1 MLNARTWHRLCISA
15 HVMFPAIVIAWL
27 LPNDSPFILPAVAGI
42 IWGLMVAAIGAVQ
55 GIMLA
60 CGRLYLGCPLCDARS
75 FVSGGD
81 RDGVYLD
88 CPHCGELRLK
98 IGRIFGLQAIRTGSA
113 EDDLAE
119 SPASPGSPL
128 LAPKRHLVPFVIIFL
143 PVVASVVTASMIHKF
158 SFFYILIP
166 GFSCYALGGVIL
178 DALFSGSASDNHG
191 TALRS
196 RSPVRFWG
204 KIGIW
209 SLFYLFAAAFPI
221 SFAIQERGKQKATT
235 EQGSG
240 GQPATHP
247 ESK

>member
-15 HVMFPAIVIAWL
+15 HLMIPAIVIAWV
-27 LPNDSPFILPAVAGI
+27 LPKESPFIWPVIAVI
-42 IWGLMVAAIGAVQ
+42 FWGFLVAALGAIQ

-60 CGRLYLGCPLCDARS
+60 CGKLHLGCPRCDARS
-75 FVSGGD
+75 YVSGGD
-81 RDGVYLD
+81 RDGMYLE
-88 CPHCGELRLK
+88 CPHCGGLRIK
-98 IGRIFGLQAIRTGSA
+98 AGRLFGLQSIRPGSE

-119 SPASPGSPL
+119 CPASPGSPL

-158 SFFYILIP
+158 SLFYILIP

-196 RSPVRFWG
+196 RSPMRFWG

-221 SFAIQERGKQKATT
+221 GFAIQERGKQKATT
-235 EQGSG
+235 EQDG
-240 GQPATHP
+240 GEQPATHP
-247 ESK
+247 DSK